1 LNQYVG
7 AFMNPGMG
15 PDSVPMQ
22 ISMIPPW
29 LVLFALLF
37 SMGIGLVS
45 GLYPAN
51 RAIRLDPI
59 TAMRHG

>member
-1 LNQYVG
+1 
-7 AFMNPGMG
+7 MSPGMAG
-15 PDSVPMQ
+15 KCAPANFYD
-22 ISMIPPW
+22 PPW
-29 LVLFALLF
+29 LVLFSLIF

-59 TAMRHG
+59 TAMRHH